1 MGAPSDTKLT
11 TFLRTVLST
20 KYKRT
25 DVGLNPETLKD
36 DLTFSFDVNLVNGR
50 GTDKANLQW
59 YDRRTLVDDTELLD
73 LDGVLTNKWN
83 QILDFDAVKILLIK
97 NRETDQQR
105 YLDVTFKNDRYI
117 IGAGG
122 LALRIEPVSFGVQS
136 TVSSSSQE
144 EGNIT
149 ITAVGSVSYDI
160 IIIGASGEQSSSSG
174 V

>member
-1 MGAPSDTKLT
+1 
-11 TFLRTVLST
+11 
-20 KYKRT
+20 
-25 DVGLNPETLKD
+25 
-36 DLTFSFDVNLVNGR
+36 
-50 GTDKANLQW
+50 
-59 YDRRTLVDDTELLD
+59 
-73 LDGVLTNKWN
+73 
-83 QILDFDAVKILLIK
+83 
-97 NRETDQQR
+97 
-105 YLDVTFKNDRYI
+105 DRYI